1 MTTILKEMTIA
12 QLTIRQKKIAKN
24 NCQKIIQNT
33 YVFVKNIRQ
42 KVHHRY
48 TLGLVYIPQGR
59 SRKHY
64 SGKRAKG
71 RKKTKHNLVLRSF
84 SPPQADKL
92 KNLYHTLCDYLI
104 LELVPL

>member
-12 QLTIRQKKIAKN
+12 QLRIRQKKIAKN

-42 KVHHRY
+42 KICQKMHHRY

-71 RKKTKHNLVLRSF
+71 RKKTNTTWFLEASLL
-84 SPPQADKL
+84 L
-92 KNLYHTLCDYLI
+92 KRTSLKIYIILC
-104 LELVPL
+104 VTT

>member
-12 QLTIRQKKIAKN
+12 QLRIRQKKIAKN

-42 KVHHRY
+42 KICQKMHHRY

-59 SRKHY
+59 SRKDY

-71 RKKTKHNLVLRSF
+71 RKKNKKTQLGS
-84 SPPQADKL
+84 
-92 KNLYHTLCDYLI
+92 
-104 LELVPL
+104 